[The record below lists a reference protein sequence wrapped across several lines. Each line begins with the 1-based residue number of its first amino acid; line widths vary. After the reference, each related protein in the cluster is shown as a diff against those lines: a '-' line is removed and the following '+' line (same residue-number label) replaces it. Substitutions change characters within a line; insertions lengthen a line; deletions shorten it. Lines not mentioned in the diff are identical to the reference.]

1 MTGDTHRDPLEG
13 CETREEYLQRFE
25 EILQREIEVSGHVA
39 RYFEARSKG
48 QSKEQAAAVLPEPD
62 SALGQRAKELSL
74 VVDLIMEAHEVEAA
88 QTAEASVRSGD

>member
-1 MTGDTHRDPLEG
+1 MAENARKDPFEG
-13 CETREEYLQRFE
+13 CETREEYRKRFE